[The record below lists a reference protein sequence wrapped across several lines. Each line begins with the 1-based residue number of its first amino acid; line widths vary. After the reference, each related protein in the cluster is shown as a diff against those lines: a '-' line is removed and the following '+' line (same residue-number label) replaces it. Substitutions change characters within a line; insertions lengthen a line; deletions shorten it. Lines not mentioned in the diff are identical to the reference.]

1 MSFSIISMEFMM
13 PKTCELYVSV
23 NDSAGALLPCG
34 KRATEVD
41 RFGDGTCRYLCHEH
55 YVDLYPNI
63 TSD

>member
-1 MSFSIISMEFMM
+1 M

-23 NDSAGALLPCG
+23 NDSAGALIPCG

-55 YVDLYPNI
+55 YVDLYPEQV
-63 TSD
+63 TD